1 MPELLIVLIIIAIIA
16 VIALP
21 QIIASRRAFRFTG
34 MQRQVAAAL
43 NEARQEAITEREPI
57 TARYQDSD
65 KTIVIYGGKFGAAG
79 AGANRVEQLSG
90 SGVSQGEIIY
100 GRPSGIPTSALADGN
115 NVTAMSL
122 GKVEITF
129 QADGSVVDTS
139 NNPDNR
145 AMFFYDNY
153 SPTKTPFAVSV
164 LGAAGRIKLWRYS
177 AGVNNYVE

>member
-1 MPELLIVLIIIAIIA
+1 MPELLIVLIIIAILA

-21 QIIASRRAFRFTG
+21 QIIASRRAFRFSG
-34 MQRQVAAAL
+34 MQRQVAATL
-43 NEARQEAITEREPI
+43 NEARQEAMTERAPV

-90 SGVSQGEIIY
+90 AGVSQGEIIY
-100 GRPSGIPTSALADGN
+100 GRPSGISTGALADGT
-115 NVTAMSL
+115 NVTAISG

-129 QADGSVVDTS
+129 QADGAVVDAS

-145 AMFFYDNY
+145 ALFFYDSY
-153 SPTKTPFAVSV
+153 SPSKTAFAVSV

-177 AGVNNYVE
+177 AGVNSYVE